1 SAWSLCS
8 SECNSGVQTRERF
21 CTSPPPQHG
30 GRSCPGPHIQTAD
43 CDGGWG
49 SWSNWTQ
56 CTKSCGGG
64 VQSRRRYCD
73 SPTPEGEGNYCEGLG
88 SELKACNTA
97 HCPVSGSWCDWS
109 TWTPCSR
116 TCGAESVSRY
126 RSCGCPEPKAGG
138 QPCPGEQEIHNAGV
152 LHCHPLPGC
161 YVDGGWGQWAIWSS
175 CSVSCG
181 GGVHFRRRQCDNP
194 SPQSGGRGCLG
205 IGEQQR
211 DCNTHLCTGI
221 RACSLCSRWFSLFTH
236 FVKLNMMSACYFLET
251 GFLPMQFTDS
261 QKCMLLLSET
271 LMRMYH
277 FVLTLDTVG
286 PWRPWSQ
293 WSVCS
298 VMHETPVL
306 WGLPSRQSL
315 QPPPVPRYVLFHFR
329 QHILL
334 LFCIWLIKLHGLMV
348 QQWRL
353 VNIDPTKSLM
363 V

>member
-1 SAWSLCS
+1 LDCAVFFSAGESHCVEILVDGGWSAWSAWSLCS

-43 CDGGWG
+43 CNAHPLDCGWSSWTQWSSCSRTCDVGVRRRYRSGTNPPPEFGGRPCEVCVTAPCDGGWG

-73 SPTPEGEGNYCEGLG
+73 SPTPEGEGNYCEG
-88 SELKACNTA
+88 
-97 HCPVSGSWCDWS
+97 
-109 TWTPCSR
+109 
-116 TCGAESVSRY
+116 
-126 RSCGCPEPKAGG
+126 SC
-138 QPCPGEQEIHNAGV
+138 QAGV

-298 VMHETPVL
+298 VSCGGGQQSRFRMC
-306 WGLPSRQSL
+306 GSSGCSGISRQSKTCNTEVCL
-315 QPPPVPRYVLFHFR
+315 
-329 QHILL
+329 
-334 LFCIWLIKLHGLMV
+334 G
-348 QQWRL
+348 
-353 VNIDPTKSLM
+353 KSTQR
-363 V
+363 